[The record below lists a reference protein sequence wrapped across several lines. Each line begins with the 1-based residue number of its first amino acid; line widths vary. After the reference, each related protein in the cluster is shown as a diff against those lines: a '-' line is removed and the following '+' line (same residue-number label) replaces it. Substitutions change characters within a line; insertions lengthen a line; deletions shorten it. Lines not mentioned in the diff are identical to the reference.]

1 VIPGFHVRVYPTG
14 SKTFAVQFQRPG
26 GEKIQVTL
34 GKTTVWT
41 VEDPKDSD
49 GKPLLDRDGRP
60 KKGARSWAEDL
71 RALHDSGQ
79 DARAYMQG
87 ERSAQDVA
95 ALVKL
100 WEEGYRHEL
109 KPSSRASY
117 NSVIK
122 QIILPALGPRL
133 VKDLDYPTVKG
144 LHRKESKRHPIGAN
158 RMITVLSRL
167 MNIAEL
173 EGWRPRAT
181 NPCFRFKKTQE
192 TPCHRVLSAGEL
204 ARLGSS
210 VASLVTAGKLD
221 GIAADLIRFLA
232 FSGLRTGEAENLRWT
247 DVDLDRNIMIIRD
260 HKTSATMGPKH
271 LPLNGPLKVILQHRA
286 GVTLDKLVFPGL
298 VKDKP
303 IQGLRHMWLRVLAV
317 EGCELGE
324 ATPHDLRRTF
334 MTVTVELGYPPA
346 IGDTLLGHSLGKI
359 TDTYTRLSMDG
370 ILANASKDAA
380 QWIAAAMRGENPK
393 VGVKLSL
400 DAGDKIMA

>member
-1 VIPGFHVRVYPTG
+1 
-14 SKTFAVQFQRPG
+14 
-26 GEKIQVTL
+26 
-34 GKTTVWT
+34 
-41 VEDPKDSD
+41 
-49 GKPLLDRDGRP
+49 
-60 KKGARSWAEDL
+60 
-71 RALHDSGQ
+71 
-79 DARAYMQG
+79 
-87 ERSAQDVA
+87 
-95 ALVKL
+95 
-100 WEEGYRHEL
+100 
-109 KPSSRASY
+109 
-117 NSVIK
+117 
-122 QIILPALGPRL
+122 
-133 VKDLDYPTVKG
+133 
-144 LHRKESKRHPIGAN
+144 
-158 RMITVLSRL
+158 
-167 MNIAEL
+167 
-173 EGWRPRAT
+173 
-181 NPCFRFKKTQE
+181 
-192 TPCHRVLSAGEL
+192 
-204 ARLGSS
+204 
-210 VASLVTAGKLD
+210 
-221 GIAADLIRFLA
+221 
-232 FSGLRTGEAENLRWT
+232 
-247 DVDLDRNIMIIRD
+247 MIIRD